1 MGRADRSERP
11 TGCHPR
17 RADSG
22 DNEGAH
28 SAERMA
34 NQITMARDQPGSR
47 PPSLSHKSP
56 SKFVLRPAGSHA
68 TAMLDD
74 KSFAESTCPSCL
86 WENLCLQCMQCD
98 KLHISDSF
106 HSYISLPRALTQFL
120 TCEFEP
126 ALPANKCSG
135 IEMQM
140 LSATCAAKPTGR
152 WGVGLPL

>member
-34 NQITMARDQPGSR
+34 NQITMARDQPAGL
-47 PPSLSHKSP
+47 SLSHKSP

-74 KSFAESTCPSCL
+74 KSFAESAVHLSIVSMGKFVPAHLRS
-86 WENLCLQCMQCD
+86 
-98 KLHISDSF
+98 I
-106 HSYISLPRALTQFL
+106 HSYISVLKALTQFL
-120 TCEFEP
+120 ACEFEP

-140 LSATCAAKPTGR
+140 LSATCAVKPTAGR

>member
-1 MGRADRSERP
+1 MGRADRPLDAILVVRTLATMRGRIRQREWLIKSRWRE
-11 TGCHPR
+11 TS
-17 RADSG
+17 RAAG
-22 DNEGAH
+22 L
-28 SAERMA
+28 
-34 NQITMARDQPGSR
+34 
-47 PPSLSHKSP
+47 SLSHKSP
-56 SKFVLRPAGSHA
+56 SKFVLRPAGSQA

-106 HSYISLPRALTQFL
+106 HSYISLLRALTQFL
-120 TCEFEP
+120 TSEFEP